1 MSFLKRAF
9 GLMTGEDDPFMF
21 NDGGLASMMPL
32 SELLEKQ
39 AISKDLY
46 PVVFNNGGLASLTTG
61 LGGTLGGSVMSSSR
75 PSTILGLAGG
85 APAFDPSAFT
95 VTDLYGSFQPGN
107 RAEATQFRRDFL
119 RETGTPA
126 LNEMGQP
133 FITEDQIQQR
143 IDDAVSSVRKDITS
157 LGGQDLSWRS
167 LGRGSRNFQDGGLV
181 DSDLNM
187 DEIELSQEEQDLLR
201 MVVVALSEDSDLS
214 NEERNL
220 ILAEAISAFGEEFI
234 MSVMQMMAQSGDAG
248 DGMSDDINA
257 RLSHGEYVI
266 PADAVSYAGDG
277 STEVGARRLRDMVEE
292 LRIAKT
298 GTPNQAPPVQMRG
311 GGLAQ
316 YMYNDGG
323 LAEMVEEEKFVIPPI
338 PESLRRRPGTLRD
351 IVEVSNEPIP
361 LPGGGFISVEDLDF
375 SGLPGALPESMI
387 KKKKRR
393 TYEF

>member
-1 MSFLKRAF
+1 
-9 GLMTGEDDPFMF
+9 MTAMQPP
-21 NDGGLASMMPL
+21 DGAVGVAQRVSGIVDKVLNPRVTGRLNPL
-32 SELLEKQ
+32 SDEEVK
-39 AISKDLY
+39 
-46 PVVFNNGGLASLTTG
+46 VSL
-61 LGGTLGGSVMSSSR
+61 R
-75 PSTILGLAGG
+75 PNL
-85 APAFDPSAFT
+85 P
-95 VTDLYGSFQPGN
+95 
-107 RAEATQFRRDFL
+107 
-119 RETGTPA
+119 
-126 LNEMGQP
+126 
-133 FITEDQIQQR
+133 
-143 IDDAVSSVRKDITS
+143 
-157 LGGQDLSWRS
+157 
-167 LGRGSRNFQDGGLV
+167 GSRQKLKFTFPFQDGGLV

-220 ILAEAISAFGEEFI
+220 ILAEAISVFGEEFI

-266 PADAVSYAGDG
+266 PADAVSHAGDG

-323 LAEMVEEEKFVIPPI
+323 LVESEEEEFIIPPI
-338 PESLRRRPGTLRD
+338 PESLRRTTKSFND
-351 IVEVSNEPIP
+351 EVSNEPIP
-361 LPGGGFISVEDLDF
+361 LPGGGFISVEDF
-375 SGLPGALPESMI
+375 GRLPGVLPERLI
-387 KKKKRR
+387 KKKRKR